1 MNRRVISLL
10 SFGHLTVDVC
20 AGALPTLLFVVRPTL
35 HLSYFLVGLA
45 SLAFT
50 LTSSVIQPLFG
61 YLSDRKHMAELLPIG
76 CLLCSFGLCAAIR
89 APSFLILLALI
100 SLSGC
105 GSALYHPEAAKTAAF
120 FSGDRRASAMAL
132 FSVGGSIG
140 YACGPG
146 VFLLLND
153 HAHRAAPFVLF
164 AFGCAVMIWLAT
176 ACAPLRRGIALQLAK
191 RTDVQGTVAWPVL
204 VAVLSIVAIRA
215 WVQSGLVLYLPYWVQ
230 RTGDGISPGFFVSAF
245 LFSGVAGTLAVG
257 PLADRF
263 GARRVL
269 VLSMLPL
276 TPLLLLFLLLHGF
289 PSLVLVAVFGA
300 CLLSTFSITVVMAQE
315 LISHRQGMAAG
326 LSNGFAS
333 GIGAL
338 GSLATGAMA
347 DHLGLTTSF
356 VFLSL
361 LPLLAL
367 RQSLSLPAR

>member
-1 MNRRVISLL
+1 LNRRVIGLL
-10 SFGHLTVDVC
+10 SFGHLTVDLY
-20 AGALPTLLFVVRPTL
+20 AGALPALLFVLRPTL

-45 SLAFT
+45 SLVFT
-50 LTSSVIQPLFG
+50 ITSSVIQPLFG

-76 CLLCSFGLCAAIR
+76 CVLCALGLCVASR
-89 APSFLILLALI
+89 ASSFLVLLALI
-100 SLSGC
+100 SLCGC

-146 VFLLLND
+146 IFLLLHD
-153 HAHRAAPFVLF
+153 HAWNVAPFVLF
-164 AFGCAVMIWLAT
+164 AFGFAVMIWLAF
-176 ACAPLRRGIALQLAK
+176 ACGPLRRGVALHLAG
-191 RTDVQGTVAWPVL
+191 RRETHEPVAWTVL
-204 VAVLSIVAIRA
+204 AGVLSIVAIRA
-215 WVQSGLVLYLPYWVQ
+215 WVQTGLVLYLPYWVQ
-230 RTGDGISPGFFVSAF
+230 RAGHGIGPGFFVSAF

-269 VLSMLPL
+269 VVSMLPL
-276 TPLLLLFLLLHGF
+276 TPLLLLFLLLNGF
-289 PSLVLVAVFGA
+289 PALLTLAVFGA
-300 CLLSTFSITVVMAQE
+300 CLLSTFSVTVVMAQE

-338 GSLATGAMA
+338 GSLATGALA
-347 DHLGLTTSF
+347 DHLGLATAF
-356 VFLSL
+356 VMLSL

-367 RQSLSLPAR
+367 RQSLSLPTR